1 MASGKPTLHQIT
13 DAAAPGDAVSDQ
25 VFAIRRWLRELGFN
39 SEIFS
44 AHSRK
49 ELTSEVKLLGRYR
62 PNRSERYL
70 IYHHGI
76 GSEAV
81 EQLVAWNLPLI
92 LIYHNITPPEFYQD
106 VDPALASQLIAG
118 RSQLATL
125 RGLTS
130 LALGDSHYSIK
141 ELAELGYENTGVL
154 PIFLNESEYDLPSNP
169 AVAERFR
176 DHGPVILFVG
186 RLAPNKKQEDL
197 IKLLHFYR
205 RVRPG
210 ASLVLVGSIHHRD
223 YMVWLQELCRTLD
236 LEDAVHFTG
245 HVSQQD
251 MVTYYRLAD
260 LYVSMSEHE
269 GFGKPLIE
277 SMYLDLPLM
286 AYASSAVPF
295 TMGEAGVL
303 FHRKEFEA
311 LAELADMLVTDMAL
325 REQIIVRQ
333 RERVQ
338 DFLEESVKG
347 QLQQILKELNF
358 LPSGTSSG

>member
-1 MASGKPTLHQIT
+1 MSSNLILHQISN
-13 DAAAPGDAVSDQ
+13 AAAPRDAVTDQ
-25 VFAIRRWLRELGFN
+25 VFAIRRLLRELGYN

-44 AHSRK
+44 AHCHE
-49 ELTSEVKLLGRYR
+49 ELLSEVKLLGRYR
-62 PNRSERYL
+62 PSRGERFL

-81 EQLVAWNLPLI
+81 EQLISWDLPLI
-92 LIYHNITPPEFYQD
+92 LIYHNITPPEFYRD
-106 VDPALASQLIAG
+106 VDPALASQLTAG
-118 RSQLATL
+118 RSQLKTL
-125 RGLTS
+125 RGITA
-130 LALGDSHYSIK
+130 LALGNSHYSVQ
-141 ELAELGYENTGVL
+141 ELAELGYENTDVL
-154 PIFLNESEYDLPSNP
+154 PIILKESDYDFPSNP
-169 AVAERFR
+169 AILDRHR
-176 DHGPVILFVG
+176 DSKSIILFVG
-186 RLAPNKKQEDL
+186 RLTPNKKQEDL
-197 IKLLHFYR
+197 IKLLYFYR

-210 ASLVLVGSIHHRD
+210 ASLILVGSIHHRD
-223 YMVWLQELCRTLD
+223 YRLWLQELCKTLD

-277 SMYLDLPLM
+277 SMYLDLPIL

-295 TMGEAGVL
+295 TMGDAGVL
-303 FHRKEFEA
+303 FHRKDYEA
-311 LAELADMLVTDMAL
+311 LAELADMLVTDSAL

-333 RERVQ
+333 RDRFQ

-347 QLQQILKELNF
+347 QLQQILLDLNF
-358 LPSGTSSG
+358 LPSGTSRE